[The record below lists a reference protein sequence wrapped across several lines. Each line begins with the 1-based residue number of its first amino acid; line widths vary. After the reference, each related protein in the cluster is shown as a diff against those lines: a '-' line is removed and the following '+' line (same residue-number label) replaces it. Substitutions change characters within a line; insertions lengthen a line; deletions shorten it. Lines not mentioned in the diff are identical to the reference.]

1 MIAHPARRTSRGPS
15 VAFIAAVAGIAIAAS
30 AWAQQPRPVTFTND
44 QADQGRTAYLGACV
58 DCHGANLDDGEF
70 GGAPL
75 KGNHFAQKWGQDTA
89 DILYLYMSTAMPPE
103 RPGQLTP
110 RAYAAIMAFI
120 LRGNGYQP
128 GGGELPSD
136 PDALAKLTL
145 VK

>member
-1 MIAHPARRTSRGPS
+1 MSRWSGW
-15 VAFIAAVAGIAIAAS
+15 VAVGAIATMALGAS
-30 AWAQQPRPVTFTND
+30 AQQLRPITFTND
-44 QADQGRTAYLGACV
+44 QADQGKVAYAGACI

-75 KGNHFAQKWGQDTA
+75 KGSHFAQKWGDDSA
-89 DILYLYMSTAMPPE
+89 DILFLYLSQYMPPD

-128 GGGELPSD
+128 GGGELPAD
-136 PDALAKLTL
+136 PDALAKFTL
-145 VK
+145 KK